1 MLKIYTDGAC
11 SKNPGPGGYGIIVMN
26 DDDNVIYYDSKY
38 ENDTTNNIQEIKAL
52 IHGFAFA
59 KLRPQEKCIIY
70 SDSAYAIG
78 VFTQWI
84 QGWER
89 NGWVKSDGGPI
100 KNLSL
105 IQKGYQIFRELSNCE
120 VVKVK
125 GHNENIGN
133 EMADALASNNIIKFN
148 KYLEKNNRKD

>member
-78 VFTQWI
+78 VFT
-84 QGWER
+84 
-89 NGWVKSDGGPI
+89 
-100 KNLSL
+100 
-105 IQKGYQIFRELSNCE
+105 
-120 VVKVK
+120 
-125 GHNENIGN
+125 
-133 EMADALASNNIIKFN
+133 
-148 KYLEKNNRKD
+148 